1 MGELLKDEYAAM
13 TARHPSI
20 GEARSLGLFSAL
32 ELVRNRETRE
42 PLVPQID
49 PAFENYGVM
58 KEMFAYML
66 QRGVVTMTRWNW
78 LMVNPPLTITP
89 EELRE
94 GLAVVDEAL
103 ELADQAMV

>member
-1 MGELLKDEYAAM
+1 MA
-13 TARHPSI
+13 ARHPSI
-20 GEARSLGLFSAL
+20 GEARSLGLFSVL

-49 PAFENYGVM
+49 PAFESYGVM
-58 KEMFAYML
+58 RDIGAFML
-66 QRGVVTMTRWNW
+66 QRDVITMTRWNW
-78 LMVNPPLTITP
+78 VFVNPPLTITLD
-89 EELRE
+89 ELRE

>member
-1 MGELLKDEYAAM
+1 MA
-13 TARHPSI
+13 ARHPSI
-20 GEARSLGLFSAL
+20 GEARSLGLFSVL

-49 PAFENYGVM
+49 PAFESFGVM
-58 KEMFAYML
+58 KDIFGFSWNAD
-66 QRGVVTMTRWNW
+66 VVTMTRWNW
-78 LMVNPPLTITP
+78 VFVNPPLTITL